1 VAEANANPKPDEDHK
16 LEVAMGRMLQVG
28 VTIAALVVL
37 AGGVLYLKE
46 SAGPRVDYVKFHGA
60 PAALVTVR
68 GILGGA
74 AHGDARSII
83 AMGILLLI
91 ATPVCRVL
99 FGVVG
104 FALLRDRFYAAVSTL
119 VLAILLFSFFL
130 KR

>member
-1 VAEANANPKPDEDHK
+1 VADANTNLKPDDDQK

-28 VTIAALVVL
+28 VTLAALVVL
-37 AGGVLYLKE
+37 AGGVLYLKQ
-46 SAGPRVDYVKFHGA
+46 SAGPRTNYQTFHGA

-104 FALLRDRFYAAVSTL
+104 FAMLRDRFYAAVSTL
-119 VLAILLFSFFL
+119 VLAILLFSFL
-130 KR
+130 LRR